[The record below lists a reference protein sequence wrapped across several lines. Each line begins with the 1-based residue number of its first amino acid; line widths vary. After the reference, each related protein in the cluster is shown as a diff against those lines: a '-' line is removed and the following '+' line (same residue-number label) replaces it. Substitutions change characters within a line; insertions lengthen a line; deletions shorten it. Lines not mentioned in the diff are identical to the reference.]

1 MLWLP
6 QNRRSGFRGIR
17 EFHGYT
23 SGASTGDRQHDWRP
37 VAPIIRTVVFR
48 ILPFLQMCALIRP
61 NWCPARLLFQFVP
74 YRDCAFVAV
83 IRATARSSRRVKIAS
98 ARKNRAISCP
108 RTHECM
114 VTCDAAERRLP
125 QRCKTHY
132 DCFAA
137 TDTTNIS

>member
-6 QNRRSGFRGIR
+6 QTRRSGFRGIR
-17 EFHGYT
+17 EFHGHA
-23 SGASTGDRQHDWRP
+23 SSASTGDRQHDWRP

-61 NWCPARLLFQFVP
+61 NWCPLDFAFSCGRIEIARLLRPSVQQ
-74 YRDCAFVAV
+74 
-83 IRATARSSRRVKIAS
+83 
-98 ARKNRAISCP
+98 AISCP